1 MRNYQIDIAV
11 YNDNDVNSHIET
23 RDIVNTNEINIL
35 HEESKIFANLPS
47 FVEAK
52 KCAEILTN
60 SIKGEVQVKNINTA
74 YDEIIHWK
82 KNIFKV
88 PSGKAGKNFILELAK
103 WLEHYNTKSNYQNI
117 ALKVFMILP
126 ALLQNPSNTSKAK
139 DHSNKLGIRF
149 QL

>member
-35 HEESKIFANLPS
+35 HEESKFFANLPS

-60 SIKGEVQVKNINTA
+60 SIKGEVQVKNLT
-74 YDEIIHWK
+74 
-82 KNIFKV
+82 
-88 PSGKAGKNFILELAK
+88 
-103 WLEHYNTKSNYQNI
+103 
-117 ALKVFMILP
+117 
-126 ALLQNPSNTSKAK
+126 
-139 DHSNKLGIRF
+139 
-149 QL
+149 QLMMK